1 MFSRS
6 KGLLPF
12 KGSCSQN
19 LGKVRTSV
27 PEMGDITPS
36 TCSSACEKSSL
47 RTVEEQ
53 IEWGLRII
61 VLEFY
66 SKAL

>member
-36 TCSSACEKSSL
+36 TSAREKSSL

-53 IEWGLRII
+53 IE
-61 VLEFY
+61 
-66 SKAL
+66 